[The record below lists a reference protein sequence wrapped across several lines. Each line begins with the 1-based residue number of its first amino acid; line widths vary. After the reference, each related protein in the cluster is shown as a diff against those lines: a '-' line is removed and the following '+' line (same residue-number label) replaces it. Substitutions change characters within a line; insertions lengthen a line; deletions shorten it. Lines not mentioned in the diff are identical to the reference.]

1 MSRDDAGF
9 MRLAVRLGRRGLG
22 RTAPNPPVGAVVVA
36 SGHVVGRGYH
46 HAAGQPHGEIEALRD
61 AGARARGGTLY
72 VTLEPCNHH
81 GRTPPCTDA
90 ILAAGL
96 RRVVY
101 GVRDPN
107 PAVRGRGAE
116 RLRRR
121 GVAVEGGV
129 EAAACAELL
138 AAFASVAR
146 RGRPLVTLK
155 LAATLDGRIATR
167 SGASRWITGAPARR
181 MVHRLRDQT
190 DAVMVGAGTVRADD
204 PQLTCRLPRGRD
216 PLRVVVDGR
225 LRVPLAARVLTNE
238 SARGTLL
245 ATVINKG
252 RKLETLRRRGVAVEV
267 LPGRAGVLSLRRLLE
282 RLAAR
287 GVHSVLIEG
296 GAALAAAALRERV
309 VDRLLL
315 FIAPKLIGGDGR
327 GLLGPL
333 GVVTMGDA
341 LGLNIERVS
350 RIGDDWLVQAAPE
363 DAHGV

>member
-1 MSRDDAGF
+1 
-9 MRLAVRLGRRGLG
+9 
-22 RTAPNPPVGAVVVA
+22 
-36 SGHVVGRGYH
+36 
-46 HAAGQPHGEIEALRD
+46 
-61 AGARARGGTLY
+61 
-72 VTLEPCNHH
+72 
-81 GRTPPCTDA
+81 
-90 ILAAGL
+90 
-96 RRVVY
+96 
-101 GVRDPN
+101 
-107 PAVRGRGAE
+107 RGAE

-121 GVAVEGGV
+121 GVAVVGGV
-129 EAAACAELL
+129 EMAACAELI

-167 SGASRWITGAPARR
+167 SGASRWITGAPARQ
-181 MVHRLRDQT
+181 MVHRLRDQA

-204 PQLTCRLPRGRD
+204 PLLTCRLPRGRD

-225 LRVPLAARVLTNE
+225 LRVPLTARVLTND

-245 ATVINKG
+245 ATVMTKG
-252 RKLETLRRRGVAVEV
+252 RKLETLRRRGVSVEV

-296 GAALAAAALRERV
+296 GAGLAAAALRERV

-315 FIAPKLIGGDGR
+315 FIAPRLIGGDGR

-333 GVVTMGDA
+333 GVATMGDA
-341 LGLNIERVS
+341 LGLRIERVS
-350 RIGDDWLVQAAPE
+350 RIGDDWLVRAVPE
-363 DAHGV
+363 DAHAV